1 MNHLL
6 IIMFDSNSID
16 NNVKDIYFDFEN
28 VIDPQRKVKDVLKSK
43 IHFLKF
49 SNFLS

>member
-16 NNVKDIYFDFEN
+16 NNVKDLYFDFEN
-28 VIDPQRKVKDVLKSK
+28 VIEL
-43 IHFLKF
+43 
-49 SNFLS
+49 